1 MSTAFDLGPP
11 PPLGY
16 VHNPLARAAELRTD
30 AARLAALQADDR
42 ARAYL
47 IAGELV
53 VLHKAGTGT
62 VPLFTLAEAAA
73 LGAITETVFLGLR
86 DGGAPRFG
94 LGLLPADAER
104 LQQRDD
110 VMVTDLRSIAVQ
122 GLAGPDDLPPIAEA
136 KAILHW
142 HTSHRFCANCGA
154 PTTVTLA
161 GWKRECPACRREH
174 FPRTDPVAI
183 MLAIRDGACLLGRS
197 PRFAP
202 TMWSCLAGFV
212 EPGESFEDAVRRETL
227 EEAGIA
233 CGRVTYL
240 RSQPWPFPMSL
251 MIGCYT
257 AALSSDIVIDRSE
270 LEDVRWFSRE
280 ECAAMLTR
288 QHPQGLTC
296 PPPVA
301 IAYHIIRGWVERG
314 EAVLG

>member
-1 MSTAFDLGPP
+1 MSTAFDLGPSH
-11 PPLGY
+11 PLGY
-16 VHNPLARAAELRTD
+16 VDNPLVRAAELRTD
-30 AARLAALQADDR
+30 AAQLGAIRADPR

-53 VLHKAGTGT
+53 VLRKTGAGID
-62 VPLFTLAEAAA
+62 PLFTLAGAAA
-73 LGAITETVFLGLR
+73 AGNLTETVFLGLNDR
-86 DGGAPRFG
+86 APRFG
-94 LGLLPADAER
+94 IGLSPADAEQLR
-104 LQQRDD
+104 QRDD
-110 VMVTDLRSIAVQ
+110 LVITDLRSIAVQ
-122 GLAGPDDLPPIAEA
+122 GLVSPDNLSPIAEA

-142 HTSHRFCANCGA
+142 HASHRFCANCG
-154 PTTVTLA
+154 TLTVATLA
-161 GWKRECPACRREH
+161 GWKRECPACKREH

-183 MLAIRDGACLLGRS
+183 MLTVKGDQCLLGRS

-257 AALSSDIVIDRSE
+257 AALSSDIVIDHSE

-280 ECAAMLTR
+280 DCAAMLTR
-288 QHPQGLTC
+288 RHPQGLTC

-314 EAVLG
+314 DAVLD